1 MGYVQNFIGGLLKL
15 SFSERWE
22 DAKEEWTYQWSDTV
36 YGSNCICGHE
46 VHEVNW
52 IKNIYT
58 GADAQVG
65 SCCVR
70 KIMKDSKVY
79 DDLTTKQ
86 NIIKGI
92 QNNPL
97 YTVKDL
103 TPYIGDAVLEW
114 DLQFYLSLGRKRKLS
129 TKQMDQKVRINYNI
143 LKQITKQND

>member
-1 MGYVQNFIGGLLKL
+1 MGYVQNFIGGLLNL

-46 VHEVNW
+46 IHEVNW

-70 KIMKDSKVY
+70 KIMKDSNVY
-79 DDLTTKQ
+79 ESLNTSK

-92 QNNPL
+92 ETNPL

-103 TPYIGDAVLEW
+103 VPYIDKCITQRDV
-114 DLQFYLSLGRKRKLS
+114 DFYSSIGKKRKLS
-129 TKQMDQKVRINYNI
+129 EKQKSWKANINFKI
-143 LKQITKQND
+143 LNHITKTND